1 MNSTS
6 EKHPGGPRTEA
17 GKTSSSRNA
26 LSHGI
31 LSQRIF
37 LLQNEDP
44 REWQNLQDICARKFK
59 PADDY
64 EARIVQKIA
73 YAEWR
78 LQRLY
83 AMENA
88 TVDIEIIRQDA
99 EFEKQY
105 NGTADEF
112 MRNALAFEAAS
123 QRSNSLSLMLRYQA
137 RITRDIRQ
145 FTQSLFHLREQERKQ
160 KRYEAELRNEP
171 EPRPD
176 LAAEPVQAQP
186 AAPTPLQS
194 PALAPAP
201 AGAHTSGQPSGR
213 PTQPVAY
220 NAPEPLNSA
229 KTEMP
234 DNSFPHLA
242 SHWMTESALSDKSVP
257 DSQN

>member
-1 MNSTS
+1 MNSTT

-17 GKTSSSRNA
+17 GKTRSSRNA

-44 REWQNLQDICARKFK
+44 KEWQKLQEICARKFK

-64 EARIVQKIA
+64 EARIVQNIA

-88 TVDIEIIRQDA
+88 AIDIEMLRQDA

-112 MRNALAFEAAS
+112 MRNAPPSKPQTSAPTLYRSCSATRLASLATSAS
-123 QRSNSLSLMLRYQA
+123 SPNRSSTSANRSASSSATTRNYETKPSRTPNPSAQQRDQSHRKPLRKCV
-137 RITRDIRQ
+137 RNG
-145 FTQSLFHLREQERKQ
+145 LFHRRLK
-160 KRYEAELRNEP
+160 
-171 EPRPD
+171 
-176 LAAEPVQAQP
+176 
-186 AAPTPLQS
+186 PTPT
-194 PALAPAP
+194 P
-201 AGAHTSGQPSGR
+201 TSRPNHQPSPSR
-213 PTQPVAY
+213 I
-220 NAPEPLNSA
+220 
-229 KTEMP
+229 MP
-234 DNSFPHLA
+234 RSL
-242 SHWMTESALSDKSVP
+242 
-257 DSQN
+257 